1 MKTAIL
7 PVPLPQWGRSPGLPI
22 TSLAGLSAALAAFS
36 LILSGCGDAPALPQA
51 PSSPSPQENERHDPY
66 RDRRIAMVRE
76 QIEARGVRDARV
88 LEAMRAVPRHEFV
101 PSQYLND
108 AYADHPLPIGEGQT
122 ISQPYIVAFMSELLD
137 LDKAHSVLE
146 IGTGCGYQAAV
157 LSLLAEQVFS
167 IEIVES
173 LGLIARQ
180 RLRRLSYDNVE
191 VSIGNGYLGL
201 PDEAPFDRII
211 LTAAPEEL
219 PQALVD
225 QLKPGGRMVA
235 PVGPVYGNQELIVVT
250 KDAAGKVRRR
260 SVLPVRFVPMVKR
273 LE

>member
-1 MKTAIL
+1 MKIALL
-7 PVPLPQWGRSPGLPI
+7 PAPAHQWGRSAGLP
-22 TSLAGLSAALAAFS
+22 AKNLSSSSAMLAAF
-36 LILSGCGDAPALPQA
+36 LLVLSACGDAPALPQA
-51 PSSPSPQENERHDPY
+51 PPSPSPEEKEGHDEYRER
-66 RDRRIAMVRE
+66 RLAMVRE

-88 LEAMRAVPRHEFV
+88 LEAMRMVPRHEFV
-101 PSQYLND
+101 LSQYLHG

-137 LDKAHSVLE
+137 LDETHKVLE
-146 IGTGCGYQAAV
+146 IGTGRGYQAAV
-157 LSLLAEQVFS
+157 LSGLAKRVFS

-173 LGLIARQ
+173 LGLAARS
-180 RLRRLSYDNVE
+180 RLRRLGYANVE
-191 VSIGNGYLGL
+191 VSIGDGYVGL
-201 PDEAPFDRII
+201 PNEAPFDRII

-235 PVGPVYGNQELIVVT
+235 PIGPVYGNQELIVVT